1 MDTKRIGFIYF
12 LVLFTLAGYPAHAQ
26 ITEAPAPP
34 QAVDITA
41 DDTRLQLLGQIDQ
54 SNPKRPR
61 FGYPGTGLRLRF
73 QGSSLSLHLT
83 SDSDKSALTVVT
95 DHGDPTL
102 QLLQKGDQTL
112 VIARELEQGPHT
124 VEVYKRTETWQGM
137 VTLLGI
143 EVPQEG
149 TLLSLPQLPTRKL
162 MFVGD
167 SVTCGSGVENN
178 FICTSDP
185 AHPASDAYH
194 SYGMELGRR
203 LDAQTHLVCYG
214 GRGLDRDYRGLG
226 IAENVLNAPQFL
238 DLSILADDAA
248 NRAPWDSSKWT
259 PDGIV
264 VSLGTN
270 DFNLQKTR
278 PLDGEVFAGDYARFL
293 MTLRSHYPN
302 ASIFVTEG
310 AIVTDPFLRRYI
322 QDAVSRTNDA
332 RIQWV
337 KANHYPG
344 NGCDGHPTRAQHQQ
358 IADDLEPVLR
368 KTLAW

>member
-1 MDTKRIGFIYF
+1 MF
-12 LVLFTLAGYPAHAQ
+12 ACASYPAHAQ
-26 ITEAPAPP
+26 ITEAAAPP
-34 QAVDITA
+34 QTVNVTA
-41 DDTRLQLLGQIDQ
+41 DDPRLQLLGQIDQ

-61 FGYPGTGLRLRF
+61 FAYPGTGLRLRF
-73 QGSSLSLHLT
+73 QGSSLAFDLS
-83 SDSDKSALTVVT
+83 SDSDKSALTVVI
-95 DHGDPTL
+95 DHGAPAL

-112 VIARELEQGPHT
+112 VITRGLEEGPHT
-124 VEVYKRTETWQGM
+124 VGVYKRTETWQGI

-143 EVPQEG
+143 ELPQEG
-149 TLLSLPQLPTRKL
+149 TLLSTSPLPTRKL

-167 SVTCGSGVENN
+167 SVTCGAGVENTPT
-178 FICTSDP
+178 CTSDP
-185 AHPASDAYH
+185 EHPASDAYH

-226 IAENVLNAPQFL
+226 VADNVLNAPQFL
-238 DLSILADDAA
+238 DLSIPADDAA
-248 NRAPWDSSKWT
+248 NRAPWDWSKWA

-270 DFNLQKTR
+270 DFNLQKNR
-278 PLDGEVFAGDYARFL
+278 PLDGEAFIGDYAHFL

-310 AIVTDPFLRRYI
+310 AIVTDPLLRRYVR
-322 QDAVSRTNDA
+322 DAVSRTNDA
-332 RIQWV
+332 KVQWV

-368 KTLAW
+368 KALAW

>member
-1 MDTKRIGFIYF
+1 MKTRIIV
-12 LVLFTLAGYPAHAQ
+12 VLFSALAGSVLSIPGQTIGAA
-26 ITEAPAPP
+26 AAMNSF
-34 QAVDITA
+34 TA
-41 DDTRLQLLGQIDQ
+41 DDPRLQLLGQIDQ
-54 SNPKRPR
+54 GNPKHPR
-61 FGYPGTGLRLRF
+61 LGYPGTGLRLRF
-73 QGSSLSLHLT
+73 QGSSLSLHLST
-83 SDSDKSALTVVT
+83 DSDKSALTVVI
-95 DHGDPTL
+95 DHGDPAL

-112 VIARELEQGPHT
+112 VLTRGLEQAPHT
-124 VEVYKRTETWQGM
+124 AEVYKRTETWQRI

-143 EVPQEG
+143 ELPQEG
-149 TLLSLPQLPTRKL
+149 TLLSASPLPTRKL

-178 FICTSDP
+178 STCTSDP
-185 AHPASDAYH
+185 EHPASDAYH

-226 IAENVLNAPQFL
+226 VADNVLNAPQFL
-238 DLSILADDAA
+238 DLSIPADDAA
-248 NRAPWDSSKWT
+248 NRAQWDSSKWI

-278 PLDGEVFAGDYARFL
+278 PLDGEAFVRDYARFL
-293 MTLRSHYPN
+293 MTLRSHHPN
-302 ASIFVTEG
+302 AFILVTEG
-310 AIVTDPFLRRYI
+310 AIVTDPLLRRYI

-368 KTLAW
+368 KTLVW

>member
-1 MDTKRIGFIYF
+1 MSLRQIICIYF
-12 LVLFTLAGYPAHAQ
+12 LVLFAWASYPARGQ
-26 ITEAPAPP
+26 ITNASPSPT
-34 QAVDITA
+34 VNITA
-41 DDTRLQLLGQIDQ
+41 DDPRLQLLGQIDQ
-54 SNPKRPR
+54 SDPKRPR
-61 FGYPGTGLRLRF
+61 LGYPGTGLRLLF
-73 QGSSLSLHLT
+73 QGSSLSLHLST
-83 SDSDKSALTVVT
+83 DSDKSALTVVI
-95 DHGDPTL
+95 DHGDPSL

-112 VIARELEQGPHT
+112 VLARGPEQGPHT
-124 VEVYKRTETWQGM
+124 AEVYKRTETWQGI

-143 EVPQEG
+143 ELPQEG
-149 TLLSLPQLPTRKL
+149 TLLSVPPLPTRKL

-178 FICTSDP
+178 STCTSDP

-226 IAENVLNAPQFL
+226 VADNVLNAPQFL
-238 DLSILADDAA
+238 DLSIPSDDAA
-248 NRAPWDSSKWT
+248 NRAPWDWSKWV

-270 DFNLQKTR
+270 DFNLQKTT
-278 PLDGEVFAGDYARFL
+278 PLDGEAFVGDYARFL

-302 ASIFVTEG
+302 ASILVTEG
-310 AIVTDPFLRRYI
+310 AIVTDPFLRRYV
-322 QDAVSRTNDA
+322 QDAVIRTNDA

-337 KANHYPG
+337 KAIHYPG
-344 NGCDGHPTRAQHQQ
+344 NGCDAHPTRAQHQQ

-368 KTLAW
+368 KTVAW